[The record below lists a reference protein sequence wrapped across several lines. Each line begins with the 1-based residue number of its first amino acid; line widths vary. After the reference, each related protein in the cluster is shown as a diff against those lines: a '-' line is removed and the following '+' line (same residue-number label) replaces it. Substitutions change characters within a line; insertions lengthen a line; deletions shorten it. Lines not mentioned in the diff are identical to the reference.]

1 MNQNELKDDYSPLEN
16 LILTQTFDLDSIQ
29 RHSEAMRQY
38 LIAYSGSDARQQL
51 TAGLSQIAESRIH
64 PDYVKQ
70 NLKQQAG
77 YSAEIK
83 YVADR
88 NAEAIL
94 QGDPNRY
101 VRTDDLPGHYN
112 DPIFDHVQ
120 VNEQGHVMWETG
132 EQMKFI
138 KMKFFW
144 EKEGQKQFVE
154 ADGEKWLDKMISD
167 SDFHKYFEHD
177 ATLTCPSDG
186 YEVILKAADK
196 KIEKLQSQIDRL
208 NADGKFDIAASKQ
221 LEIDKTIQLK
231 NNLKDSG
238 ITSTEAMLAR
248 LSPTVST
255 AIDMAKIGHQA
266 GLSQLKN
273 GTWAIV
279 ASGMSIYKN
288 ALAYFNDEK
297 TLMQALGS
305 VGVDVVKAG
314 GATYGL
320 AFGTSTIGATLS
332 NSANSTLQSIGSSTW
347 APAFL
352 ALTALEAGKS
362 LNKLRKGEI
371 TPSECFSE
379 LTEKTVVVAGAQLGA
394 AIGQG
399 LIPIPIVGA
408 MIGSVVGSVI
418 ATYVVGG
425 CKAMYY
431 DIKTIDAQVERAHER
446 SLAIQAQCA
455 EAIRQI
461 RYQRMQMQM
470 LAAQYMSGFMQTF
483 NQSFDLMKESILT
496 DNIDM
501 FIYANNLIVEKC
513 GGQIQYRTMKEFDD
527 FMNSNQSFKL

>member
-112 DPIFDHVQ
+112 DQIFDHVQ
-120 VNEQGHVMWETG
+120 IDKDGRAIWETG

-138 KMKFFW
+138 
-144 EKEGQKQFVE
+144 Q
-154 ADGEKWLDKMISD
+154 ADGEHWLNKMKSD
-167 SDFHKYFEHD
+167 PSFQKYFDYD
-177 ATLTCPSDG
+177 ATLTCPSDY
-186 YEVILKAADK
+186 YEDILKAADND
-196 KIEKLQSQIDRL
+196 IEKLQSQIDRL
-208 NADGKFDIAASKQ
+208 KANGKIALAASKR
-221 LEIDKTIQLK
+221 LEFDKTIQLK

-248 LSPTVST
+248 LSPTMST
-255 AIDMAKIGHQA
+255 AIDLAKNGHQA
-266 GLSQLKN
+266 GLSQLKK

-288 ALAYFNDEK
+288 TLAYFNDEK

>member
-1 MNQNELKDDYSPLEN
+1 MNRNELKDDYSRLEN
-16 LILTQTFDLDSIQ
+16 LILTQTFDMDSIQ

-38 LIAYSGSDARQQL
+38 LLAYSGSDAGDRL

-112 DPIFDHVQ
+112 DQIFDHVQ
-120 VNEQGHVMWETG
+120 LDKDGHAMWETG

-138 KMKFFW
+138 
-144 EKEGQKQFVE
+144 QV
-154 ADGEKWLDKMISD
+154 DGEHWFKKMMSD
-167 SDFHKYFEHD
+167 PDFQKYFDHD
-177 ATLTCPSDG
+177 ATLTCPSD
-186 YEVILKAADK
+186 YYKDILTAADK
-196 KIEKLQSQIDRL
+196 NIEKLQSQIDRL

-248 LSPTVST
+248 LSPTMST

-305 VGVDVVKAG
+305 VGVDVAKAG

-379 LTEKTVVVAGAQLGA
+379 ITEKTVVVAGAQLGA

-399 LIPIPIVGA
+399 LIPVPIVGA

-418 ATYVVGG
+418 ATYVVGS

-461 RYQRMQMQM
+461 RHQRMQMQI
-470 LAAQYMSGFMQTF
+470 LAAQYMSGFMQAF